1 MKALYRLLGQLQALD
16 LFRSRKQDV
25 EKGASISTVFD
36 VPIKHPRARLAER
49 RPISCA
55 RPHKLDPFKWTK
67 TSCAARSCTSGTL
80 P

>member
-1 MKALYRLLGQLQALD
+1 MKCEGLVSATGQLLALD

-25 EKGASISTVFD
+25 EKEASISTVFN
-36 VPIKHPRARLAER
+36 VRIKHPRARLAER

-67 TSCAARSCTSGTL
+67 NVVRGAQL
-80 P
+80 H